1 MGGPLRSRHFQA
13 SSIQLEKIVQDFY
26 IGALRTTSYVEITK
40 RDDPLPLLRFQCGPR
55 SIVFAKH

>member
-1 MGGPLRSRHFQA
+1 MGDRLRSSNFQG
-13 SSIQLEKIVQDFY
+13 SSIQLEKSVLDFY

-40 RDDPLPLLRFQCGPR
+40 RDDPQPLLRFQCGPR